1 MFFAFAASML
11 LVAVI
16 FVCWPLLRSKTG
28 SNSPSTEASNLEAFR
43 VQRREVEADYARGLI
58 TGAEREAVIEEL
70 SSRLAGEL
78 DSDKPEQTRAS
89 SGGKAAKR
97 PWILAVVLSI
107 LVVGTSMFGYV
118 FLGAHDARQAAAMVA
133 QNNAASTAPNADP
146 NADPRADPNAP
157 MSEKQVLALVEN
169 LAKKMEANPEDPK
182 GWILLAR
189 SQNALGQ
196 WGAAAKAFERALAIT
211 PNDAQLLA
219 DYADVQVMVQDGNF
233 AGKPMELTQR
243 ALKVDPKNMKALALA
258 GTAEMRAGNK
268 AQSLKYWERLLAVL
282 PKESDDAAQVS
293 SIIKEIKTGQA
304 GAVPPAQ
311 AAINPPSSTPTP
323 PSSLAS
329 PASPAASPQAPG
341 KVVSGEVAL
350 APALANKIAKG
361 DTLFVFAR
369 AASGP
374 NPRPKMPLAILRVPV
389 PSEWPFRFELSDAM
403 AMAPG
408 MNLSSFAE
416 VVIEARISKAGTATL
431 QPGDLHGMTPAVRP
445 PMSALKI
452 VIDKVA
458 P

>member
-16 FVCWPLLRSKTG
+16 FVCWPLLRSKT
-28 SNSPSTEASNLEAFR
+28 SANSPSTEASNLEAFR

-58 TGAEREAVIEEL
+58 TSAEREAVIEEL

-78 DSDKPEQTRAS
+78 DSGKPKQRRAA
-89 SGGKAAKR
+89 SGENAAKR
-97 PWILAVVLSI
+97 PWILAVALSVS
-107 LVVGTSMFGYV
+107 VVGTSMFGYV
-118 FLGAHDARQAAAMVA
+118 VLGAHDARQAAAMVSMVA
-133 QNNAASTAPNADP
+133 QNNAVSTDP
-146 NADPRADPNAP
+146 NADPNAP
-157 MSEKQVLALVEN
+157 MSEKQVLTLVEN

-196 WGAAAKAFERALAIT
+196 WGAAAKAFERAVALT

-268 AQSLKYWERLLAVL
+268 AQSLKYWERLLAVV
-282 PKESDDAAQVS
+282 PKASDDAAQVA

-304 GAVPPAQ
+304 GVVPPAQ

-329 PASPAASPQAPG
+329 LTSPAPSAQAAG

-361 DTLFVFAR
+361 NTLFVFAR

-389 PSEWPFRFELSDAM
+389 PSEWPFRFTLSDAM
-403 AMAPG
+403 AMASG

-431 QPGDLHGMTPAVRP
+431 QPGDLQGMTPAVRP